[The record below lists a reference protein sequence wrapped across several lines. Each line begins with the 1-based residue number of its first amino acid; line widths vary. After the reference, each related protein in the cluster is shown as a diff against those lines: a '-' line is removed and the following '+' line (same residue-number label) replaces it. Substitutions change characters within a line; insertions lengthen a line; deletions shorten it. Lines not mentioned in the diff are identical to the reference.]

1 MITEIKGSDRTQE
14 ASDMYYVYSM
24 HMKTGK
30 EDFIRIFDT
39 SEDAIRHIHRCYSV
53 DSGIGQ
59 LGEYYY
65 YMKKR

>member
-1 MITEIKGSDRTQE
+1 
-14 ASDMYYVYSM
+14 MYYVYSK
-24 HMKTGK
+24 HTKTGK

-53 DSGIGQ
+53 DSEIGQ

>member
-1 MITEIKGSDRTQE
+1 
-14 ASDMYYVYSM
+14 MYYVYST

-30 EDFIRIFDT
+30 ENFIRIFDT

>member
-1 MITEIKGSDRTQE
+1 MITEINGCGLPQE

-30 EDFIRIFDT
+30 KDFIRIFDT

>member
-1 MITEIKGSDRTQE
+1 MITEIKGCDLPLE
-14 ASDMYYVYSM
+14 AINMYYVYST

-30 EDFIRIFDT
+30 ENFIRIFDT